1 MANNNAGENGK
12 ETRFRTGKEQAKTA
26 KKGGKASGVARRK
39 YASIRDCMADNLDD
53 DKRAELFN
61 VLYNRALHGNL
72 KALDMIMKMEG
83 SKPKEDKQEQSLRL
97 EKLKLEIEEQRLHVE
112 ALKRDLG
119 DPDDTETE
127 DSFLKALEGSAASDW
142 AEDIADE
149 ETATEDQVQI

>member
-12 ETRFRTGKEQAKTA
+12 ETRFRSGKEAAKSG
-26 KKGGKASGVARRK
+26 KKGGKASGTARRK
-39 YASIRDCMADNLDD
+39 YASIRDCMADEMDD
-53 DKRAELFN
+53 QKRKELFT

-72 KALDMIMKMEG
+72 KALEMIMKMEG
-83 SKPKEDKQEQSLRL
+83 AKPKEDKQEQSLRL

-119 DPDDTETE
+119 DDDNNETE

-142 AEDIADE
+142 AEDLADE
-149 ETATEDQVQI
+149 ETETED

>member
-12 ETRFRTGKEQAKTA
+12 ETRFRSGKEAAKSG
-26 KKGGKASGVARRK
+26 KKGGKASGTARRK
-39 YASIRDCMADNLDD
+39 YASIRDCMADEMDD
-53 DKRAELFN
+53 QKRKELFT

-72 KALDMIMKMEG
+72 KALEMIMKMEG
-83 SKPKEDKQEQSLRL
+83 AKPKEDKQEQSLRL

-119 DPDDTETE
+119 DDDNHETE

-142 AEDIADE
+142 AEDLADE
-149 ETATEDQVQI
+149 ETETED

>member
-1 MANNNAGENGK
+1 MARGENPNSRANLKIPSSK
-12 ETRFRTGKEQAKTA
+12 EARKNGS
-26 KKGGKASGVARRK
+26 KGGKASAVAKKK

>member
-12 ETRFRTGKEQAKTA
+12 ETRFRSGKEAAKSG
-26 KKGGKASGVARRK
+26 KKGGKASGTARRK

-53 DKRAELFN
+53 DKRNELFN

-83 SKPKEDKQEQSLRL
+83 TKNKEDKQEQSLRI

-112 ALKRDLG
+112 ALRRDMG
-119 DPDDTETE
+119 DDDGHETE
-127 DSFLKALEGSAASDW
+127 DSFLKALEGTAADDW

-149 ETATEDQVQI
+149 ETATEDQV